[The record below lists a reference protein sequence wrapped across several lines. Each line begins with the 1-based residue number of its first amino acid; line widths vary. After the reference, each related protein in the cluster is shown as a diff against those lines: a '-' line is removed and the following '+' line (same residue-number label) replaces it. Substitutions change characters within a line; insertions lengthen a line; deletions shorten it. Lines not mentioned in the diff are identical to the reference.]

1 MKKEVTLLKFLKRIE
16 YLNKDFEFSKEQ
28 KLNLKKLIIK
38 WIIQIKYI
46 YMTLIKYNNNELLLI
61 ERYNILF
68 YTLI

>member
-16 YLNKDFEFSKEQ
+16 YLNKVFEFSKEQ
-28 KLNLKKLIIK
+28 KLNLKRLIIK

-46 YMTLIKYNNNELLLI
+46 YLTLIKYDKSELLLM
-61 ERYNILF
+61 ERYNFLF